1 MQIDEGLIQE
11 LVGRILRAT
20 QLRQV
25 ILFGSAASGQMT
37 PDSDVDV
44 LMIEDELTGVRQESV
59 RLRLLLGDVGLPV
72 DVFAMTKERFE
83 ETKNVIGGLAYPA
96 HKYGRVIHEAS

>member
-1 MQIDEGLIQE
+1 MRIDEGLIGE
-11 LVGRILRAT
+11 IGKAYLRAT
-20 QLRQV
+20 QWQV

-44 LMIEDELTGVRQESV
+44 LVIEDELTGVRQESV
-59 RLRLLLGDVGLPV
+59 RLRLSLGDMGLPM

-83 ETKNVIGGLAYPA
+83 
-96 HKYGRVIHEAS
+96 